1 MGRTLWIQKP
11 DKRSLGIFEQNVYTI
26 IHLFTFNTRNSDSLC
41 VIFLKYGYSSMY
53 ISHLSVNPSPMQK
66 IGVTNVLSWAS
77 IH

>member
-41 VIFLKYGYSSMY
+41 VIFFKYGNSSMY
-53 ISHLSVNPSPMQK
+53 ISHLSVMQK